1 MADFS
6 AQQLVLDDLGIYSAT
21 QDASPCTIPILAY
34 NDTINI
40 NIKMR
45 GIDSGTSTYTCW
57 NVNGIPDPN
66 GLQATALNT
75 SPTLVGA
82 IVVGSGVVVG
92 QWRN

>member
-6 AQQLVLDDLGIYSAT
+6 AQQLLPTDLGIYSAT

-45 GIDSGTSTYTCW
+45 GIDSGTSTYTTW
-57 NVNGIPDPN
+57 KVNGIPDPN
-66 GLQATALNT
+66 GLQATTLNT
-75 SPTLVGA
+75 APTLVGA
-82 IVVGSGVVVG
+82 IVAGSGFVMG
-92 QWRN
+92 SW